1 VDGVPREHAGA
12 ERFRI
17 RVEQPVALS
26 PHICGLDSGIV
37 EYYFK
42 ESEEGLR

>member
-26 PHICGLDSGIV
+26 PHICGLDSGIASQ
-37 EYYFK
+37 